1 MRTGLIVI
9 TMTLGLGFAGLV
21 LAGPQR
27 AHAACAGCNDAASDH
42 HPRSVKKR
50 SIQRSYR
57 AERNPAVRAYGVEL
71 PGCFWRKMRLWD
83 PDGQYFL
90 VSRIQFC
97 R

>member
-1 MRTGLIVI
+1 MRTRLIVI
-9 TMTLGLGFAGLV
+9 TIVLAFAGFA
-21 LAGPQR
+21 LAVGPR
-27 AHAACAGCNDAASDH
+27 ALAAACEACTGTASGDNTGPVERYTIH
-42 HPRSVKKR
+42 RSHRAKR
-50 SIQRSYR
+50 YPGPPI
-57 AERNPAVRAYGVEL
+57 YGVGL